1 MPPMTK
7 PGSVDET
14 STQFHER
21 MVLRCEFEAGK
32 HHAAAAITKSPMT
45 RERLF
50 AKAAAE
56 QNNAEHHCRK
66 LSELEALRR

>member
-1 MPPMTK
+1 MTK

-14 STQFHER
+14 PTQFHER
-21 MVLRCEFEAGK
+21 MVLRCAFEAGK
-32 HHAAAAITKSPMT
+32 HYATAAITKSPMT

-56 QNNAEHHCRK
+56 QNNAERHCRK
-66 LSELEALRR
+66 LSEIESLLR